1 MKKAVS
7 LFIMI
12 LALVSLSSAQKKDS
26 TNAAPA
32 PVNAQAAAPA
42 PVAEPAPAPKETE
55 QAASSDEKLTNLKG
69 EVDGLS
75 ESYAETKSTVSK
87 LAKIKISGYTQF
99 QFRDALNYSNA
110 TDTTGTG
117 ASPMKQTKPG
127 AYLYPVGNFSGGT
140 FGQGVGTQEQL
151 RRARIKVAYETELS
165 TAVLQLDCLPFTFSN
180 AASGVA
186 SASTTTYD
194 TTKKT
199 YTTTTTNT
207 LTNSQYFNGGGVQI
221 KNAYL
226 RFTDPWLKSISLA
239 GGVMDRPFGYE
250 IGYSSGS
257 LESPERS
264 RTEQTIFPSEQDLGA
279 ELDILPAENMG
290 LLQNFNFKAGAFT
303 GNAINV
309 ENDNERDY
317 MGRFGFTAPL
327 KEIGLGIDG
336 GVSGYFGKLTS
347 WNDAAYSFNSSSK
360 MFTKATGNY
369 DKTFDRK
376 CYGADLQLYYSLPVL
391 GGMSLRGE
399 LYQGTQPGFAS
410 STSSPSSNV
419 DNTNPIY
426 SRQFMGYYVWYV
438 LGLDPINS
446 QLVLKYDSYDPNTDM
461 NKDDISAA
469 TIASGVSPASLMF
482 NTIGVGGIY
491 HWDENIEFMLYF
503 DIVQPE
509 KPTSADA
516 MANAAFYPYTLD
528 MKANVM
534 TFRVQYK
541 F

>member
-7 LFIMI
+7 IFLII
-12 LALVSLSSAQKKDS
+12 LGVAAFASAQQKDS
-26 TNAAPA
+26 T
-32 PVNAQAAAPA
+32 AQKQPD
-42 PVAEPAPAPKETE
+42 
-55 QAASSDEKLTNLKG
+55 QSAASSDETLTNLKG
-69 EVDGLS
+69 EVDGINENYL
-75 ESYAETKSTVSK
+75 ATKSTVDK

-99 QFRDALNYSNA
+99 QFRDALNYKDA
-110 TDTTGTG
+110 TDTTITK
-117 ASPMKQTKPG
+117 AKPG
-127 AYLYPVGNFSGGT
+127 TYLYPVGDFSGGK
-140 FGQGVGTQEQL
+140 FGQGVGTLEQL
-151 RRARIKVAYETELS
+151 RRARIKVAYETDLS

-180 AASGVA
+180 AATTVTSV
-186 SASTTTYD
+186 TTYD

-199 YTTTTTNT
+199 YTTTNTPTNAP
-207 LTNSQYFNGGGVQI
+207 YFNGGGVQI

-250 IGYSSGS
+250 IGYSSGN

-290 LLQNFNFKAGAFT
+290 LLQYFNFKGGAFT

-347 WNDAAYSFNSSSK
+347 WNDAAYSFNDGSK
-360 MFTKATGNY
+360 TFIKGTGNY

-376 CYGADLQLYYSLPVL
+376 CYGGDLQLYYSVPVL

-399 LYQGTQPGFAS
+399 VYQGTQPGFAS
-410 STSSPSSNV
+410 STSSSSSNV
-419 DNTNPIY
+419 DNTNSIY
-426 SRQFMGYYVWYV
+426 SRNFLGYYIWYV

-446 QLVLKYDSYDPNTDM
+446 QLVVKYDSYDPNT
-461 NKDDISAA
+461 KIAAGDINAA
-469 TIASGVSPASLMF
+469 TIAGGASPADLMF
-482 NTIGVGGIY
+482 NTIGLGGIY

-509 KPTSADA
+509 KPTSVDA
-516 MANAAFYPYTLD
+516 QKNASFYPYTLD